1 MLLLKALRVD
11 PPPSA
16 QTLPKQYHVI
26 GKAVIRTSESRNRE
40 ATLELMHADTDQG
53 FLNMEIFAGLLRCI
67 REICTERL
75 ISHLTMG
82 NNEDVSQT
90 WYRDFFR
97 LAGFHHCQCPSSSA
111 GSSIQQH
118 LDENQICLSSISS
131 SSSSSFSSSRMLD
144 EEETATRNVP
154 GTFKP
159 CIAEGRRKGALLDSV
174 ASGKAVEVKRK
185 KSHSSL
191 AALGKGRHPHI
202 SARKPTLQRTCS
214 ICLSKLS
221 HDALNHIQK
230 DIHGDRKALK
240 RWYKGQL

>member
-1 MLLLKALRVD
+1 MLLLKPLRAD

-16 QTLPKQYHVI
+16 QSLPKQYHVI

-53 FLNMEIFAGLLRCI
+53 FLNIEIFAGLLRCI
-67 REICTERL
+67 CEICTERL

-90 WYRDFFR
+90 WYRDFLR
-97 LAGFHHCQCPSSSA
+97 LAGFHHCQCLSSSA
-111 GSSIQQH
+111 GSSIQEH

-131 SSSSSFSSSRMLD
+131 SSSSSSSSRILD
-144 EEETATRNVP
+144 EEEVSTRNVSE
-154 GTFKP
+154 TFEA
-159 CIAEGRRKGALLDSV
+159 CIAEGRCRGALLDSV
-174 ASGKAVEVKRK
+174 ASDKAVKVKRK
-185 KSHSSL
+185 HSHNSL
-191 AALGKGRHPHI
+191 AALRKGRHPYI
-202 SARKPTLQRTCS
+202 SARKQTPQRTCS

-221 HDALNHIQK
+221 RDALNHIQK